1 MMAEITA
8 ALVKDLREK
17 SGAGMMDCKKALT
30 ATDGDLD
37 AAIDW
42 LRKKGLSA
50 AAKKSGRV
58 AAEGLIGVASAPQIA
73 AMVEVNAETD
83 FVARN
88 ETFQDFV
95 QTVAHIALETGED
108 VEAIAA
114 AKFPGTQHSVA
125 EQLTQMV
132 ATIGENMT
140 IRRARVLRVK
150 TGVVATYVHNAL
162 KPGLGKIGVLVA
174 LEAPS
179 ELDGLELLG
188 RQVGMHVAATRPEA
202 LEVDAV
208 DPAAL
213 AREREVLSEQAR
225 ASGKKEE
232 IIAKMVEGRIRKY
245 YEEVVLLEQVWV
257 HDGESR
263 VRAVVAKSGAT
274 LVGFDRFQLGEGIE
288 KQASDFAAE
297 VAATAG
303 ITTPDPEK
311 PEPQG

>member
-8 ALVKDLREK
+8 ALVRDLREK

-58 AAEGLIGVASAPQIA
+58 AAEGLIGVASGPQVA

-95 QTVAHIALETGED
+95 ETVARIALETGED
-108 VEAIAA
+108 VEAIKAA
-114 AKFPGTQHSVA
+114 TFPGTPHSVA

-140 IRRARVLRVK
+140 IRRVRVLRVG

-162 KPGLGKIGVLVA
+162 KPGLGKIGVLIA

-179 ELDGLELLG
+179 ELDGLEQLG

-213 AREREVLSEQAR
+213 ARERDVLSEQAR
-225 ASGKKEE
+225 ASGKSEA

-263 VRAVVAKSGAT
+263 VRAVVAKSGAN

-288 KQASDFAAE
+288 KQVSDFAAE

-303 ITTPDPEK
+303 ITTPEPEA
-311 PEPQG
+311 

>member
-1 MMAEITA
+1 MAEITA

-17 SGAGMMDCKKALT
+17 SGAGMMDCKKALS

-58 AAEGLIGVASAPQIA
+58 AAEGLIGVASAPNVA
-73 AMVEVNAETD
+73 AMIEVNAETD

-95 QTVAHIALETGED
+95 ETVARIALETGED
-108 VEAIAA
+108 VEAIKTAT
-114 AKFPGTQHSVA
+114 FPGTQHSVA
-125 EQLTQMV
+125 EQLTQLV
-132 ATIGENMT
+132 ATIGENMN
-140 IRRARVLRVK
+140 IRRVRVMRVES
-150 TGVVATYVHNAL
+150 GVVATYVHNAL
-162 KPGLGKIGVLVA
+162 KPGLGKIGVLIA

-179 ELDGLELLG
+179 ELDGLEQLG
-188 RQVGMHVAATRPEA
+188 RQVGMHVAATRPDA
-202 LEVDAV
+202 LDIDAV

-225 ASGKKEE
+225 ASGKPEALIE
-232 IIAKMVEGRIRKY
+232 KMVEGRIRKY

-263 VRAVVAKSGAT
+263 VRAVVAKSGAK
-274 LVGFDRFQLGEGIE
+274 LIGFDRFQLGEGIE

-303 ITTPDPEK
+303 ITTP
-311 PEPQG
+311 EPVS